1 MKIVIFL
8 IVLLVLVVI
17 GFRFYNSFK
26 TKPNIKASYIRL
38 IIPLS
43 DFDTFEPDIF
53 VKEYMNNWQ
62 TKLVCV
68 ETNDLKKDNNKQR
81 IYLLGNG
88 KHNLM
93 IKINNCPLNKEF
105 TDILIDAS
113 KNGFTA
119 NESITN
125 EEALALSSHKAN
137 LELEYVFGSEEKID
151 RAICTSQLIVS
162 IFKNFKAIGLV
173 NVSAQSYIP
182 ANKLTHILQK
192 QDLLLTDIFDLFVNT
207 QTVKSDNVTEV
218 HTHGMEQFYLPDMIL
233 YSKNNLDVSYNSS
246 ILKNACVYNIENNNI
261 LKVGDG
267 FQLTGYKETFLIEK
281 TVPEKGHPFG
291 AFGAVGIREK

>member
-43 DFDTFEPDIF
+43 DFNTFDPDIF

-68 ETNDLKKDNNKQR
+68 ETNDLKKDNNNQR

-125 EEALALSSHKAN
+125 EEAFALSSHKAN

-162 IFKNFKAIGLV
+162 IFKHFKAIGLV

-233 YSKNNLDVSYNSS
+233 HSKNNLDVSYNSS

-281 TVPEKGHPFG
+281 AVPEKEHPFG